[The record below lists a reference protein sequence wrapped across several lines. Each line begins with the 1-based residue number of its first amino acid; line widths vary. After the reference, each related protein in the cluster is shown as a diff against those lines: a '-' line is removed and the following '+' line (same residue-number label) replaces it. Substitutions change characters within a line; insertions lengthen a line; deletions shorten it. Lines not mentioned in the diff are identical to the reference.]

1 MIWSTLGPIIE
12 LLNAHSEGEERNID
26 ILGLFDCFLLV
37 MASFVYA
44 FRAG

>member
-12 LLNAHSEGEERNID
+12 LLNAHSEGEERHID
-26 ILGLFDCFLLV
+26 VLGLFDCFLLIV
-37 MASFVYA
+37 AGFVDT